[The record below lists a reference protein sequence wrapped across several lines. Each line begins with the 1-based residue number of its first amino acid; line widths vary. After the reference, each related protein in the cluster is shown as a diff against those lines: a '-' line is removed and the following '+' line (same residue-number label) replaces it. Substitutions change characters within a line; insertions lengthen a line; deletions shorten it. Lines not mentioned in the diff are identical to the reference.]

1 MVDGSED
8 DSLDLPD
15 DPYETF
21 SDEEGGVAEEEIPSK
36 NESFKEEASNRER
49 ISSLATSM
57 RVVEDRYNTLRKKLQ
72 MTDDEL
78 IEAQQSFEKERKVL
92 DEQILEC
99 KERIRELE
107 SDVKEMKEE
116 ITKAVHRR
124 DFRYLKK
131 YVDYWDPSRFITRDE
146 AQSLLDDDGTQNG

>member
-1 MVDGSED
+1 MVDGNED
-8 DSLDLPD
+8 DGLELPD

-107 SDVKEMKEE
+107 SEVKEMKEE
-116 ITKAVHRR
+116 ISKAVHRR

-146 AQSLLDDDGTQNG
+146 AQSLLDENTTENG